1 MAHDPDAPIGKG
13 VAAAWV
19 FMAVAGLVIFA
30 IGVWRVTQG
39 DKNWWAGIVL
49 GGVFAVGFG
58 HAFPKMVPC
67 LRGGKCPSMVELEWW
82 NQRM

>member
-1 MAHDPDAPIGKG
+1 MISMTYNPDAPIGKG

-39 DKNWWAGIVL
+39 DKNW
-49 GGVFAVGFG
+49 
-58 HAFPKMVPC
+58 
-67 LRGGKCPSMVELEWW
+67 
-82 NQRM
+82 